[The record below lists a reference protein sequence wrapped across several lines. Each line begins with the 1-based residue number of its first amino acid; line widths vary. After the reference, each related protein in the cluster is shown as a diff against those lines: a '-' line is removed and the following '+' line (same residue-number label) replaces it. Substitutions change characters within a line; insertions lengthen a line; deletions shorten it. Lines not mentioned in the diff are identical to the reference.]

1 MVRLICTEREGADRD
16 PHDKTILEA
25 RLDGEQVTYSGF
37 WGRWKSDDT
46 TWVVAICKR
55 NGWRRVPEA
64 DVADALRRRK
74 GRQRLTM
81 QRSPRLPIVV
91 GRT

>member
-1 MVRLICTEREGADRD
+1 LVRLICTEREGADRD

-25 RLDGEQVTYSGF
+25 RLEGEKVTYSGF

-46 TWVVAICKR
+46 AWVVAICKR
-55 NGWRRVPEA
+55 HGWLRVPKA
-64 DVADALRRRK
+64 DVAEALRRRK

-91 GRT
+91 ART